1 MREDL
6 DRQVSALYVGR
17 IAHTRHAPRPHR
29 FSYPIQY
36 LYLDLDELA
45 DPEHGPFARRWLWS
59 IDRANVASIR
69 RRDLLGDPAV
79 PLAEAVRARAREAL
93 GAAAPSGPVR
103 VLTLPRQ
110 LGYGF
115 NPVSFYYL
123 FEGDG
128 ATLGAVIAEITNTPW
143 GERHSYVLG
152 RGAAEAEP
160 GGLAAWRFPKAF
172 HVSPFFDLD
181 HDYVWR
187 FGVPGEQLV
196 VAMENHTGGARVFD
210 AGLVLRRR
218 PLTGRHLAG
227 FLLRHP
233 AAAVAVQCAIHW
245 QALRLWLKRTPF
257 FTHPAKRH
265 A

>member
-1 MREDL
+1 MGASA
-6 DRQVSALYVGR
+6 DRSASALYVGR
-17 IAHTRHAPRPHR
+17 VAHTRHAPRPHR
-29 FSYPIQY
+29 FSYPIRY

-45 DPEHGPFARRWLWS
+45 DRDRGPFARRWFWS
-59 IDRANVASIR
+59 VDRPNLASIQ

-79 PLAEAVRARAREAL
+79 PLADAVRARAREVL
-93 GAAAPSGPVR
+93 GEAPPGPVR

-110 LGYGF
+110 FGYGF

-123 FEGDG
+123 FESDG
-128 ATLGAVIAEITNTPW
+128 VTLGAVIAEITNTPW

-152 RGAAEAEP
+152 RATAHDEGA
-160 GGLAAWRFPKAF
+160 GLATWRFPKSF

-196 VAMENHTGGARVFD
+196 VAMENHNRGARVFD
-210 AGLVLRRR
+210 AGLVLERR
-218 PLTGRHLAG
+218 PLSGRNLAS

-233 AAAVAVQCAIHW
+233 AAAIAVQVAIHW

-257 FTHPAKRH
+257 FTHPAKRN